1 MKPYFWFYTKE
12 EKNYHYILM
21 EKFRKLFIYL
31 EVFDWNKKK
40 WEDKPW
46 KIVKRV
52 EQKYFVYNNTKIP
65 LHILTVPFVSMTD
78 VVWLQ
83 YWFIRDVF
91 ILWWKYGHLLDEY
104 ITQIDNI
111 EQFLNSF
118 FSYIQDWQKENVHN
132 MMDPL
137 CLNKKIDPKRPH
149 KKKEE

>member
-1 MKPYFWFYTKE
+1 
-12 EKNYHYILM
+12 
-21 EKFRKLFIYL
+21 
-31 EVFDWNKKK
+31 
-40 WEDKPW
+40 
-46 KIVKRV
+46 
-52 EQKYFVYNNTKIP
+52 
-65 LHILTVPFVSMTD
+65 
-78 VVWLQ
+78 
-83 YWFIRDVF
+83 
-91 ILWWKYGHLLDEY
+91 LLDEY